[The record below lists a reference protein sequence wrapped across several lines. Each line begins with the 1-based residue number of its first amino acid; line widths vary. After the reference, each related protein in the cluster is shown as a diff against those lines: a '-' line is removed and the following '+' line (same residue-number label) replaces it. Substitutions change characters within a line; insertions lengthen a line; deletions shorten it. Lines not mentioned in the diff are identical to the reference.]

1 MKPRPVVEDAA
12 TQRARLA
19 SDSPG
24 EFHFGDS
31 YDYVS
36 FTAKLLR
43 QSSMK
48 YSTVAK
54 AGSMSPSTT
63 SNLASGKTRFPR
75 FSTMTGILGA
85 LGYETVIRAG
95 AAPKVT
101 SINRGRN
108 R

>member
-1 MKPRPVVEDAA
+1 MRAVIEDAA

-19 SDSPG
+19 ADKPG
-24 EFHFGDS
+24 EFHFGDQ
-31 YDYVS
+31 YDYVT

-43 QSSMK
+43 QSSLK

-54 AGSMSPSTT
+54 AGSMSPSTA

-95 AAPKVT
+95 AAPAPAKT
-101 SINRGRN
+101 RRAK
-108 R
+108 